1 MSNDSLLLIFSLINM
16 KICLV
21 TADGTSGGIEKHI
34 LDLLEYLQIDHELT
48 LIAPKS
54 LTEKVGANIKSIPLD
69 WNRSRRNPFLLVN
82 LYKIL
87 NANKF
92 DIVHSHGGK
101 ATFVLGL
108 LKYLISFKLISTLHN
123 NTKTKAKSYNNSDHV
138 IGVSRN
144 VFAESGFKGNSTS
157 VIYNGIEAPEKH
169 FSIRDEINK
178 FFSAPKL
185 PLFISVGRLVH
196 AKGFDIL
203 IDSMQDINANL
214 YIVGDGPLM
223 QSLSQRIETNRLQGR
238 VVLSGHKNNINQIL
252 QSSDACIITSR
263 NEGFSYVALEA
274 LLNKTLIAS
283 TNVACAEFL
292 PSHVILSNSPKEIA
306 QRLNILLNNKAKWHE
321 ELEPFFLLAQTD
333 LTLEAMAKKTVLE
346 YKRLLN

>member
-1 MSNDSLLLIFSLINM
+1 MSNDSLLLIFSSINM

-54 LTEKVGANIKSIPLD
+54 LTEKVGENIKSIPLD
-69 WNRSRRNPFLLVN
+69 WNRSRRNPFLLFD
-82 LYKIL
+82 LYKVL
-87 NANKF
+87 NTNNF
-92 DIVHSHGGK
+92 DVVHSHGGK

-108 LKYLISFKLISTLHN
+108 IKYLIAFKLISTLHN
-123 NTKTKAKSYNNSDHV
+123 NTKTKAKSYTNSDHV

-144 VFAESGFKGNSTS
+144 VFAESGFNGNSTS
-157 VIYNGIEAPEKH
+157 VIYNGIEQPEKY

-178 FFSAPKL
+178 LFSDPEL
-185 PLFISVGRLVH
+185 PLFISIGRLVQ

-203 IDSMQDINANL
+203 IDCMTDISANL

-223 QSLSQRIETNRLQGR
+223 QSLSQRIVANQLQGR
-238 VVLSGHKNNINQIL
+238 VVLSGHKNNINQLL

-274 LLNKTLIAS
+274 LLNKTLVAS
-283 TNVACAEFL
+283 TNVACSEFL
-292 PSHVILSNSPKEIA
+292 PEHVILSYQPKEIA
-306 QRLNILLNNKAKWHE
+306 DKLNMLLVNKEKWRK
-321 ELEPFFLLAQTD
+321 ELEPFFLFAQSE
-333 LTLEAMAKKTVLE
+333 LTIEAMVKKTVAE
-346 YKRLLN
+346 YKRLIG

>member
-1 MSNDSLLLIFSLINM
+1 M

-48 LIAPKS
+48 LIAPRS
-54 LTEKVGANIKSIPLD
+54 LTKKVGADMRSIPLD
-69 WNRSRRNPFLLVN
+69 WNRSRRNPFLLVD
-82 LYKIL
+82 LYKVL
-87 NANKF
+87 NANNF

-108 LKYLISFKLISTLHN
+108 IKYLISFKLISTLHN
-123 NTKTKAKSYNNSDHV
+123 NTKTKAKSYKKSDHV

-144 VFAESGFKGNSTS
+144 VFTESGFNGNSIS
-157 VIYNGIEAPEKH
+157 VIYNGIEQPEKH
-169 FSIRDEINK
+169 LSIRNEINT
-178 FFSAPKL
+178 FFSDPKL
-185 PLFISVGRLVH
+185 PLFISIGRLVQ

-203 IDSMQDINANL
+203 IDSMTDISANL
-214 YIVGDGPLM
+214 YVVGDGPLM
-223 QSLSQRIETNRLQGR
+223 PSLSQRIVANQLKGR
-238 VVLSGHKNNINQIL
+238 VVLSGHKNNINQII

-274 LLNKTLIAS
+274 LLNKSLIAS

-292 PSHVILSNSPKEIA
+292 PDHVILPNSPKEIA
-306 QRLNILLNNKAKWHE
+306 QRLNILLNNKTKWQE
-321 ELEPFFLLAQTD
+321 ELEPFFLFAQSE
-333 LTLEAMAKKTVLE
+333 LTIEAMVKKTVAE
-346 YKRLLN
+346 YKRLLD